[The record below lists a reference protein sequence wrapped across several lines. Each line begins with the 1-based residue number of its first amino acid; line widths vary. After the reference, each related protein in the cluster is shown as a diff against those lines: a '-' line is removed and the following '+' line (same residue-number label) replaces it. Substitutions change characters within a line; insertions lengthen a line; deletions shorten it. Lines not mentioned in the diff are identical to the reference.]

1 MNIISNWDVNGNSR
15 EEGQS
20 PLRRAHAWWFGQQG
34 REQPT
39 QEDNVEQIAEWLRIL
54 VEEGQVVELRAIK
67 VEGYGTSRW
76 TWSGFF
82 DTDHIDELAEA
93 ALQLTGRAEGVYFTL
108 NPVNPELLARRCNKV
123 DRAQEGDAA
132 CDLDVL
138 KRRWLLIDAD
148 PQRVSGV
155 SSTDAEREKAW
166 EVVDRVRKE
175 LTTNGWPAPVVAD
188 SGNGY
193 HLLYRIDL
201 PADDQGLVKRV
212 LTALAARFDTN
223 QVKIDQKV
231 YNPGRIVKLYGT
243 LARKGSNMP
252 ERPHRTSQVLDVPEE
267 VEPVAQELLEAL
279 AAEVPDQPARQNIT
293 QARTSFGVYSF
304 QREEV
309 KRRARLY
316 LDKVPPAVSGQGG
329 HNQTFRAACVLVQ
342 GFNLSAEEAMPLL
355 KEWNESCQP
364 PWAGKELLHKL
375 RSAEK
380 QPGERGRLLAER
392 NGWSGVTGPMGPEAT
407 AESRVDGEAL
417 KEIDD
422 PYRLA
427 RLYVKESGTVDGA
440 LTLRYWKEQ
449 WWRWSEGSYRLL
461 GTEELRARVWTHIED
476 EFQRA
481 NIKQLK
487 DRSALQELGQVPRGH
502 APTAQKVTN
511 ALVSNVL
518 GALASLCLVS
528 GDIEQPAWLLGQG
541 ESEQRSYVGMKNGLL
556 RLDDLLEGKK
566 EVLEAHSPAW
576 FSRVCLTYH
585 FDPDADCPKWKAFL
599 DRNLEGDQ
607 ERIALLQEWFG
618 YCLTADTSQQ
628 RFLMLWGEGSNGKS
642 VVCAALTA
650 VLGDGNVSH
659 VPLEN
664 FGERF
669 ALAGTLGKL
678 ANIASEVG
686 EIDKVAE
693 GQLKQFT
700 SGDRMTFD
708 RKGIA
713 PVEAMPTARL
723 VLATNNLPRFSDRSG
738 GIWRRLLL
746 LPFQV
751 EIGADERVPGMDKPA
766 WWVASGELPGIFNWA
781 VEGLRRLNKQGR
793 FTEAKLSQEAL
804 EQHRTDCNSARAF
817 LKENCF
823 EATTAVATERLY
835 ERYQEW
841 CKRNGYQSFGE
852 KTFGKEVVRVFPKV
866 RKRKLGSRT
875 GRQNF
880 YQGLAINNPPDQLLP
895 AIVPGPAPE
904 GNPACPMSVPSV
916 S

>member
-1 MNIISNWDVNGNSR
+1 
-15 EEGQS
+15 
-20 PLRRAHAWWFGQQG
+20 
-34 REQPT
+34 
-39 QEDNVEQIAEWLRIL
+39 
-54 VEEGQVVELRAIK
+54 
-67 VEGYGTSRW
+67 
-76 TWSGFF
+76 
-82 DTDHIDELAEA
+82 
-93 ALQLTGRAEGVYFTL
+93 
-108 NPVNPELLARRCNKV
+108 
-123 DRAQEGDAA
+123 
-132 CDLDVL
+132 
-138 KRRWLLIDAD
+138 
-148 PQRVSGV
+148 
-155 SSTDAEREKAW
+155 
-166 EVVDRVRKE
+166 
-175 LTTNGWPAPVVAD
+175 
-188 SGNGY
+188 
-193 HLLYRIDL
+193 
-201 PADDQGLVKRV
+201 V

-252 ERPHRTSQVLDVPEE
+252 ERPHRTSQVLEVPEE
-267 VEPVAQELLEAL
+267 VEPVAQELLDAL
-279 AAEVPDQPARQNIT
+279 AAEAPEPPARQNIT
-293 QARTSFGVYSF
+293 QAPPGHGVCSF

-407 AESRVDGEAL
+407 AESRIDGEAL

-427 RLYVKESGTVDGA
+427 RLYVKENCTVDGE

-461 GTEELRARVWTHIED
+461 GTEELLAKLWAHIED

-487 DRSALQELGQVPRGH
+487 DPSAMLTQGQLRRGR
-502 APTAQKVTN
+502 APTAQKVNN
-511 ALVSNVL
+511 ALVNNVR

-528 GDIEQPAWLLGQG
+528 GDVEQPTWLLNEGQG
-541 ESEQRSYVGMKNGLL
+541 GSEQHSYVGMKNGLL
-556 RLDDLLEGKK
+556 RLDDLLEGEK

-576 FSRVCLTYH
+576 FSRVCMPYE

-599 DRNLEGDQ
+599 ERNLEGDQ

-618 YCLTADTSQQ
+618 YCLAADTSQQ
-628 RFLMLWGEGSNGKS
+628 KFLMLQGEGSNGKS

-664 FGERF
+664 YGERF

-708 RKGIA
+708 RKGIQ

-751 EIGADERVPGMDKPA
+751 EIQPCERVPGMDKPA
-766 WWVASGELPGIFNWA
+766 WWVGSGELPGIFNWA

-804 EQHRTDCNSARAF
+804 EQHRFDCNPARTF
-817 LKENCF
+817 LRDRCQEVPERQVAVQTLYREYRDWC
-823 EATTAVATERLY
+823 TT
-835 ERYQEW
+835 
-841 CKRNGYQSFGE
+841 NGYQPLGSSAFGR
-852 KTFGKEVVRVFPKV
+852 EVSRTYPKV
-866 RKRKLGSRT
+866 KRARVGGGGAR
-875 GRQNF
+875 G
-880 YQGLAINNPPDQLLP
+880 YVYAGLSHPLSLQLNQPVTADQ
-895 AIVPGPAPE
+895 
-904 GNPACPMSVPSV
+904 
-916 S
+916 